1 MKKVLYIALFAM
13 VALLMVGCG
22 KDEETSYNFEV
33 VLDDYSELRESIV
46 VNVTLKDENEELK
59 NSEIK
64 AELAKKGSD
73 SVISSKKVTFDSK
86 DHDAELKF
94 TKLTAE
100 TTYVLTIYAGY
111 EGEKVELLVKELTTT
126 NLGTAENP
134 YVLKTKDDL
143 TKYLKNDRTAHF
155 ELGADIDFGENSGIN
170 PLFTSSSAFTGT
182 FDGKGYTIKNYTV
195 ADRKD
200 GEYTYINTS
209 TQYYGIFGY
218 IGTTGVVK
226 NLKIE
231 NATVHIARKNT
242 MSSSQTLYY
251 GILAGYN
258 SGTIENVEVIS
269 SNVYLKSTNR
279 TEKLLTIGGLVGLN
293 TAKGTIDNVSVEA
306 NISVVGVIDATVGG
320 VVGTTLH
327 AEVAEKEIDGVSTI
341 VPNISNANYK
351 GTISVEITGSNAYDA
366 NTVVG
371 GVLGRNYRATVEN
384 CESQGKIIVK
394 TSYTSL
400 QSPKVVV
407 GGLLGWN
414 INDTALLNNS
424 RSSVEFEINV
434 FDLPAEEGEKVE
446 INAGLLVGRNG
457 GNNPALAKVT
467 NCTYTLPT
475 GGQNVINTVID
486 ARIEVVTGLFGATVS
501 KNGIETNKSNSEF
514 DILVQNHVF
523 NEETKVFDKTGD
535 PVRVAVSK

>member
-22 KDEETSYNFEV
+22 KDKDSSYSFEV

-64 AELAKKGSD
+64 AELVNKETE
-73 SVISSKKVTFDSK
+73 SVVSTKKVTFDST

-94 TKLTAE
+94 TNLTAE
-100 TTYVLTIYAGY
+100 TVYVLTIYAGY
-111 EGEKVELLVKELTTT
+111 EGEKVELLVKELQTS

-134 YVLKTKDDL
+134 YILKTKDDL
-143 TKYLKNDRTAHF
+143 TKYLKNDRAAHF
-155 ELGADIDFGENSGIN
+155 ELGADIDFGENTGIN
-170 PLFTSSSAFTGT
+170 PLFTSSSAFTGS

-195 ADRKD
+195 ADRQD

-226 NLKIE
+226 NVNIE
-231 NATVHIARKNT
+231 NATVYIARKNT

-258 SGTIENVEVIS
+258 SGTVENVNVIS
-269 SNVYLKSTNR
+269 SNVYIKSTNR
-279 TEKLLTIGGLVGLN
+279 TEKLLTVGGLIGLN
-293 TAKGTIDNVSVEA
+293 TAQGTVANVNVEA
-306 NISVVGVIDATVGG
+306 NIDVVGVIDATVGG
-320 VVGTTLH
+320 VVGTTLN
-327 AEVAEKEIDGVSTI
+327 AETVEKEVDGVKTI
-341 VPNISNANYK
+341 VANISNAKYD
-351 GTISVEITGSNAYDA
+351 GTINVDITGSNAYDA

-371 GVLGRNYRATVEN
+371 GILGRNYRATVEN
-384 CESQGKIIVK
+384 CESSGKIIVK

-414 INDTALLNNS
+414 INDTAHLTNS
-424 RSSVEFEINV
+424 KSSVEFNVSV
-434 FDLPAEEGEKVE
+434 FDIPTEEGEKVE
-446 INAGLLVGRNG
+446 LNVGLLVGRNG
-457 GNNPALAKVT
+457 GSNPAIAKVT
-467 NCTYTLPT
+467 NCTYTLAQ
-475 GGQNVINTVID
+475 GAQNVINTVID
-486 ARIEVVTGLFGATVS
+486 ARIEVVTGLFGATIS
-501 KNGIETNKSNSEF
+501 TNGVDTNKTTESLE
-514 DILVQNHVF
+514 ILVQNHVY
-523 NEETKVFDKTGD
+523 NEETKLFKI
-535 PVRVAVSK
+535 RFSFNILLLL